1 MRIAVY
7 SLVFVFILG
16 EGQTLM
22 AQEHDSEDG
31 HHHHQHY
38 HPHASNE
45 IGLAN
50 NLVYLGEEGEFAY
63 GLHLH
68 YLRNIGDSRFGVG
81 LGYEQIFDEHTH
93 RNVGVV
99 GSYRILHGLF
109 LNVSPGITFIGRAE
123 PEKTFALHLE
133 TTYEFELGPF
143 HLGPVLEYALSGH
156 GYHLS
161 VGLHLAYTF

>member
-1 MRIAVY
+1 MRIAFY
-7 SLVFVFILG
+7 SVVFVFILG
-16 EGQTLM
+16 GQALI
-22 AQEHDSEDG
+22 AQEHEAEDV
-31 HHHHQHY
+31 HHHQH

-50 NLVYLGEEGEFAY
+50 NLVYLAEEGEFSY

-68 YLRNIGDSRFGVG
+68 YIRIVGESRFGVG
-81 LGYEQIFDEHTH
+81 LGYEQIFDDHLH

-109 LNVSPGITFIGRAE
+109 LNISPGITFIGRSE
-123 PEKTFALHLE
+123 PEKFFALHVE
-133 TTYEFELGPF
+133 VTYEFELGPF
-143 HLGPVLEYALSGH
+143 HLGPVLEYAFSEH

-161 VGLHLAYTF
+161 AGLHLAYTF

>member
-1 MRIAVY
+1 MRIALY
-7 SLVFVFILG
+7 SLVFVSILG
-16 EGQTLM
+16 RQALM
-22 AQEHDSEDG
+22 AQEHEVEDV

-109 LNVSPGITFIGRAE
+109 LNVSPGITFIGGAE